1 MYCLIRTNNKKY
13 DASTFTTAAYP
24 GHSLTSLHLTIFAQQ
39 SRICGQTQINR
50 TRFTVSLLVRI
61 STHTD
66 IIKFYFCYLRTQIKA
81 KYELAWLISVNT
93 YTFDTF
99 RITTVFRVVSFLI
112 QPFTLSCTWLFCDG
126 LDHSLLQV
134 DFAKMLLSSEN
145 NFKCRSYYITKE
157 FFTIYDTHSAYMTN
171 NLLPLF
177 ISRMGRFTPVNNSL
191 AVALRVFHHL
201 AIYRVPAKDAAVKNP
216 NMLLCSH

>member
-1 MYCLIRTNNKKY
+1 MFSACFVSLVPQTSASYLYSDLTALLIHMKITMYCLIRTNNKKY
-13 DASTFTTAAYP
+13 DVSTFTTAAYP

-112 QPFTLSCTWLFCDG
+112 QLFTLSC
-126 LDHSLLQV
+126 
-134 DFAKMLLSSEN
+134 A
-145 NFKCRSYYITKE
+145 
-157 FFTIYDTHSAYMTN
+157 
-171 NLLPLF
+171 
-177 ISRMGRFTPVNNSL
+177 
-191 AVALRVFHHL
+191 
-201 AIYRVPAKDAAVKNP
+201 
-216 NMLLCSH
+216 